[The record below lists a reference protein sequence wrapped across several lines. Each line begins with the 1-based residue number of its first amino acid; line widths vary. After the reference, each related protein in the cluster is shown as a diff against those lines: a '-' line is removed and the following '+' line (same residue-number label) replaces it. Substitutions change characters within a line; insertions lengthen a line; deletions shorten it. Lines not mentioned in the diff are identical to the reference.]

1 MIMPLFSGES
11 PILPPAL
18 NYVLSTLMRE
28 AIAHKSRKSD
38 DDRVAFDIHR
48 SLAFRLLH
56 EHFERQTH
64 NRALQII
71 KEAWDRRAQFGLYL
85 RNFSLGS
92 VNSEPV
98 PTQEDD
104 DPYDILTNTNFA
116 DLRLQ
121 LAIAKHISSWLPVIG
136 IENPAYD
143 PRHKNTL
150 PKLSLNNESWR
161 GVASSLI
168 GAAEI
173 IIIYYDQSSLGVNVE
188 LDMIRSL
195 GRQRST
201 LVVRP
206 SGRLLISLDEVNTIR
221 QRAFA
226 ALHYQTPNFDQS
238 NASRGGEELADF
250 PITVSWDE
258 SGYAIRRL
266 KKVIANIQRWRGHFS
281 EACPMPLAPQFPEN
295 LKQWAG
301 NSIMAHKLL
310 ARSEAENGNL
320 ANSEDHL
327 TACLVV
333 SFLTDS
339 PDIRASTFL
348 GLAYIQWSQGKL
360 SYAIENLE
368 RALDLFERL
377 PSMDYSSLSEISS
390 ALQQYRKQYRIRAI
404 LKRISTLQDDLSI
417 RVSSR

>member
-1 MIMPLFSGES
+1 MIMPLFNGASS
-11 PILPPAL
+11 MPPAL
-18 NYVLSTLMRE
+18 NHVLSTLMRE
-28 AIAHKSRKSD
+28 AITHNSRKSD
-38 DDRVAFDIHR
+38 DDLVAFDIHR

-56 EHFERQTH
+56 EHFEQQTH
-64 NRALQII
+64 DRALQII

-85 RNFSLGS
+85 RNFNLGS

-98 PTQEDD
+98 STQDD
-104 DPYDILTNTNFA
+104 DDRFDILTNTNFA

-161 GVASSLI
+161 GVAGSLI
-168 GAAEI
+168 GAADI
-173 IIIYYDQSSLGVNVE
+173 IIIYYNQSSPGVNGE
-188 LDMIRSL
+188 LDMIRNL

-201 LVVRP
+201 VVVRP
-206 SGRLLISLDEVNTIR
+206 AGRLLKLLDEVNTVR

-226 ALHYQTPNFDQS
+226 ALHHQTPDLDQS
-238 NASRGGEELADF
+238 NAARGGEELADF
-250 PITVSWDE
+250 PVTVSWDE

-266 KKVIANIQRWRGHFS
+266 KNVIVNIERGLGHFS
-281 EACPMPLAPQFPEN
+281 ESCPMPVAPQFPDN

-301 NSIMAHKLL
+301 NSFMAHKLL
-310 ARSEAENGNL
+310 ARSEAESGNL
-320 ANSEDHL
+320 ASSEDHL

-360 SYAIENLE
+360 AYAIENLE
-368 RALDLFERL
+368 RALELFERL
-377 PSMDYSSLSEISS
+377 PAMDYSSLTESSS
-390 ALQQYRKQYRIRAI
+390 ALQQYRKQYRIRTI
-404 LKRISTLQDDLSI
+404 LKRISSLQDDLSM